1 MPRSLLH
8 KLKCVL
14 PGPCPVEYHLVL
26 LFLALAIPKTGVV
39 HLPQQIS
46 EVSAEI
52 KIPQG
57 AHDLT
62 IEGNGAILRA
72 GPKFQGRAI
81 LSCKSCRHVVVRN
94 LLIGGN
100 RQAVENRQ
108 PMPPSGAE
116 FTQSFT
122 NNGILIEDGEGVTL
136 DNVSLS
142 DIAGFAILVS
152 RSKDV
157 TVRHSA
163 VSNSGGRNQLGR
175 NNTSGGILFEEG
187 CENFRVADSD
197 FKNVL
202 GNAVWTHS
210 RYKSPRNA
218 HGWIERNHFDQIG
231 RDAIQVGH
239 GTEILVAGNQGTRI
253 GYPVE
258 MVDVETGGIPVA
270 IDTAGNVD
278 KTTYRG
284 NQFEEVNGKC
294 IDLDGFHDGL
304 IEENVCINKGKP
316 EDYAFGHFGI
326 VMNNASIEMESHNI
340 RIVNNRMEGMKF
352 GGIFVIG
359 EGHRI
364 TGNRL
369 LRLNTAHCN
378 ENAAKFGCSALGEPD
393 VLDTG
398 IYLGSH
404 AERPAPAK
412 GNVIEGN
419 EITGWKMKSRCI
431 QAAPG
436 VKLTENTIKDNRCS
450 DE

>member
-1 MPRSLLH
+1 M
-8 KLKCVL
+8 
-14 PGPCPVEYHLVL
+14 VL

-39 HLPQQIS
+39 HFPAKITAIS
-46 EVSAEI
+46 SEM

-62 IEGNGAILRA
+62 IEGNGAVLRA
-72 GPKFQGRAI
+72 GPQFQGRAI
-81 LSCKSCRHVVVRN
+81 LSCKACKRVVVRN

-100 RQAVENRQ
+100 RQALEKRR
-108 PMPPSGAE
+108 PIPPSGAE
-116 FTQSFT
+116 FAQSFSD
-122 NNGILIEDGEGVTL
+122 NGILIENSEAVTL

-142 DIAGFAILVS
+142 EVAGFAVLVS
-152 RSKDV
+152 RSKNV
-157 TVRHSA
+157 MVRHSA
-163 VSNSGGRNQLGR
+163 VSNSGGKNALGR

-187 CENFRVADSD
+187 CENFRVADSA

-210 RYKSPRNA
+210 RYKSPRNVR
-218 HGWIERNHFDQIG
+218 GWIERNHFDQIG

-239 GTEILVAGNQGTRI
+239 GTEILVTGNHGTRI

-258 MVDVETGGIPVA
+258 TVDVENGGIPVA

-278 KTTYRG
+278 KTTYSR
-284 NQFEEVNGKC
+284 NQFDEVNGKC

-304 IEENVCINKGKP
+304 IEGNICINKSKP
-316 EDYAFGHFGI
+316 EEYAFGHFGI
-326 VMNNASIEMESHNI
+326 VMNNASIEMESRNI

-364 TGNRL
+364 TGNQL

-404 AERPAPAK
+404 AERPAPSK
-412 GNVIEGN
+412 GNVIERN
-419 EITGWKMKSRCI
+419 TITGWKMKSRCV

-436 VKLTENTIKDNRCS
+436 VKLSENTIKDNHCG